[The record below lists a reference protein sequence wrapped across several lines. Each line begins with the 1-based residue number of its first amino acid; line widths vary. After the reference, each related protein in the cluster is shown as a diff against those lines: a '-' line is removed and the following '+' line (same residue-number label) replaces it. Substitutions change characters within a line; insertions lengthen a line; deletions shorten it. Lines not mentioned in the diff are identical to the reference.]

1 MSFHLA
7 NQPMAAA
14 CAPQGRT
21 SPADPDMRPEV
32 RQHVSLTAF
41 RTAICALTAAKD
53 APMDRSRSVM
63 GNERPCR
70 KEYLMR
76 HNGFLFGAVVVA
88 VAAFLLP
95 AAIASAG
102 SPHGERL
109 RHVEEGQGGRHGY
122 GFLPGYEPPEVVEW
136 RNARI
141 RRPAFWYGGPG
152 FYRGRWN
159 GGGFG
164 PCWTPTP
171 IGPHW
176 NCG

>member
-1 MSFHLA
+1 MYHKSLMNPGISPLPRLGPVDPASVLA
-7 NQPMAAA
+7 
-14 CAPQGRT
+14 GG
-21 SPADPDMRPEV
+21 
-32 RQHVSLTAF
+32 F
-41 RTAICALTAAKD
+41 AIT
-53 APMDRSRSVM
+53 
-63 GNERPCR
+63 
-70 KEYLMR
+70 
-76 HNGFLFGAVVVA
+76 AVVSA
-88 VAAFLLP
+88 VGAFLLLP
-95 AAIASAG
+95 TTASAG
-102 SPHGERL
+102 SMYGKHPLDRPW
-109 RHVEEGQGGRHGY
+109 HGY

>member
-1 MSFHLA
+1 
-7 NQPMAAA
+7 
-14 CAPQGRT
+14 
-21 SPADPDMRPEV
+21 
-32 RQHVSLTAF
+32 
-41 RTAICALTAAKD
+41 
-53 APMDRSRSVM
+53 
-63 GNERPCR
+63 
-70 KEYLMR
+70 MR
-76 HNGFLFGAVVVA
+76 HNGLLFAAVVVA

-102 SPHGERL
+102 SLHGERPP
-109 RHVEEGQGGRHGY
+109 HVGEGQGRRHGY

-141 RRPAFWYGGPG
+141 GRPAFWYGGPG

-171 IGPHW
+171 IGAHW